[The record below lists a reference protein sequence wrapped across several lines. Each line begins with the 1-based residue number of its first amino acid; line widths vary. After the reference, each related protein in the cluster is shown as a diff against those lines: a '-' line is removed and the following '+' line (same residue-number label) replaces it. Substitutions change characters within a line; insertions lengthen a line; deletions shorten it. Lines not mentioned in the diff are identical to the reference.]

1 MMHKQTIAVSRSWR
15 SFFFRGAV
23 FNSGLNE
30 EKEENEKPRYARLM
44 KLDGE
49 DVVWGHI
56 EECAKVKTYGRPV
69 YGITDEALNLDGF
82 TYEDILIEKVS
93 YFYKNSKWSTA
104 MLLIWHSKFH
114 IYLESFFNHFL
125 VLFLTFP
132 WGDIGY

>member
-1 MMHKQTIAVSRSWR
+1 MMHKQTIAISSSWH

-56 EECAKVKTYGRPV
+56 EECAKVKTCGWSA
-69 YGITDEALNLDGF
+69 YGITNEALNLDGL
-82 TYEDILIEKVS
+82 TDEDILIEKVS
-93 YFYKNSKWSTA
+93 YFYKNS
-104 MLLIWHSKFH
+104 
-114 IYLESFFNHFL
+114 E
-125 VLFLTFP
+125 
-132 WGDIGY
+132 